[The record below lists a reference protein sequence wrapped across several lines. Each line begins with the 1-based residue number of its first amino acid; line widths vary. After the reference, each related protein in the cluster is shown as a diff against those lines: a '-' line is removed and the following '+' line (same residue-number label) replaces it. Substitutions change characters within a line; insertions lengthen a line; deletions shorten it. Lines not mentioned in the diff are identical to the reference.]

1 MGVCVTLSHTDRSFA
16 AGDFKMFLVLCV
28 AVVSAG
34 WKFKGIKLVV
44 FYDLGKYDKQFIL
57 RTMYILKKKKLRH
70 TKHMVEL
77 YMFLN
82 NDFLP

>member
-1 MGVCVTLSHTDRSFA
+1 
-16 AGDFKMFLVLCV
+16 MFLVLCV

-57 RTMYILKKKKLRH
+57 RTMYILKKKIKAHQAHGGTLH
-70 TKHMVEL
+70 VFE
-77 YMFLN
+77 
-82 NDFLP
+82 

>member
-1 MGVCVTLSHTDRSFA
+1 
-16 AGDFKMFLVLCV
+16 MFLVLCV

-57 RTMYILKKKKLRH
+57 RTMYILKKKK
-70 TKHMVEL
+70 
-77 YMFLN
+77 N
-82 NDFLP
+82 